1 MEMRIDEMRRYV
13 KRAVDKFD
21 DDTLKKYYRQ
31 ILIDTIPEEDETIT
45 EDEWK
50 RIEAAKK
57 RLDDGEY
64 VDLETFLSEIDGDSN
79 V

>member
-1 MEMRIDEMRRYV
+1 MKMCIDEMKKYI
-13 KRAVDKFD
+13 KCAVDKFD
-21 DDTLKKYYRQ
+21 DDTVKKYYRQ

-57 RLDDGEY
+57 RLDDGKY
-64 VDLETFLSEIDGDSN
+64 VDLETFLSGIDGAL
-79 V
+79 

>member
-21 DDTLKKYYRQ
+21 DATVKKYYRQ